1 MIGHCPRYMLAS
13 PTTARREPLIH
24 PRQLVDHR
32 CITHRS
38 WSEWLLRSENEDYRY
53 LPDNAHMTDNTVYA
67 RECAI
72 AGAGI
77 TLLPAFL
84 LEDKIE
90 KGALVK
96 VLSAWSV
103 EETICGWPTRAVA
116 QFACADELY
125 RLCDAV

>member
-1 MIGHCPRYMLAS
+1 MLAS
-13 PTTARREPLIH
+13 PDYLARRAPLIH
-24 PRQLVDHR
+24 PRQLVEHR
-32 CITHRS
+32 CITHRA
-38 WSEWLLRSENEDYRY
+38 WSEWLLRSESEDYRY
-53 LPDNAHMTDNTVYA
+53 LPDNAHMTDNLVYA

-96 VLSAWSV
+96 VLPAWSV
-103 EETICGWPTRAVA
+103 EETISGWPTRAVSSI
-116 QFACADELY
+116 
-125 RLCDAV
+125 RLR

>member
-1 MIGHCPRYMLAS
+1 
-13 PTTARREPLIH
+13 
-24 PRQLVDHR
+24 
-32 CITHRS
+32 
-38 WSEWLLRSENEDYRY
+38 
-53 LPDNAHMTDNTVYA
+53 MTDNLVYA

-96 VLSAWSV
+96 VLPAWSV
-103 EETICGWPTRAVA
+103 EETISGWPTRAVSSI
-116 QFACADELY
+116 
-125 RLCDAV
+125 RLR

>member
-1 MIGHCPRYMLAS
+1 
-13 PTTARREPLIH
+13 
-24 PRQLVDHR
+24 
-32 CITHRS
+32 
-38 WSEWLLRSENEDYRY
+38 
-53 LPDNAHMTDNTVYA
+53 MTDNPYA

-96 VLSAWSV
+96 VLPAWSV
-103 EETICGWPTRAVA
+103 EGNDLGWPT
-116 QFACADELY
+116 
-125 RLCDAV
+125 